1 MNHIYNEK
9 TGKRETIDSLLN
21 SPTRDVWIRALS
33 NEWGRL
39 AQGNNEGVVYQ
50 DAIDFIS
57 KNDVPKDRDITYAQF
72 VCDHRPLKSE
82 PWRVRIEVG
91 GDRISYPDDPTSP
104 ACGLLETTIILN
116 SVISNA
122 KRGARFCTADLKDHF
137 LGSPMQ
143 RPEYMKVP
151 FARFPPNIVQRYNL
165 DALKTEDG
173 YIYIR
178 IKKGACM
185 ALNRLRSLRTI
196 TS

>member
-21 SPTRDVWIRALS
+21 SPTRDVWIRAIS

-82 PWRVRIEVG
+82 PWRVRIV
-91 GDRISYPDDPTSP
+91 
-104 ACGLLETTIILN
+104 
-116 SVISNA
+116 
-122 KRGARFCTADLKDHF
+122 
-137 LGSPMQ
+137 
-143 RPEYMKVP
+143 
-151 FARFPPNIVQRYNL
+151 
-165 DALKTEDG
+165 
-173 YIYIR
+173 
-178 IKKGACM
+178 
-185 ALNRLRSLRTI
+185 
-196 TS
+196 

>member
-1 MNHIYNEK
+1 VNHIYNEK
-9 TGKRETIDSLLN
+9 TGKTQTIDSLLN
-21 SPTRDVWIRALS
+21 NPTRDVWIRALS

-104 ACGLLETTIILN
+104 ACGLLETKIILN
-116 SVISNA
+116 SVISDA
-122 KRGARFCTADLKDHF
+122 KRGDRFCTADLKDHF

-151 FARFPPNIVQRYNL
+151 FACFPPNIVQRYNV

-173 YIYIR
+173 FIYIR
-178 IKKGACM
+178 IKKASM